1 MDCNL
6 EKVQIQIFALSNI
19 DRCTK
24 NYWRTIY
31 KFTTFITYKENTST
45 VFSKYIDVLKV
56 TLSQRLMYPKSILS
70 VKEGSKSGLPLK
82 IFILLETLGVDQ
94 SVL

>member
-1 MDCNL
+1 L
-6 EKVQIQIFALSNI
+6 IGVLRI
-19 DRCTK
+19 
-24 NYWRTIY
+24 TIPSQ
-31 KFTTFITYKENTST
+31 FTTFITYKENTST

-82 IFILLETLGVDQ
+82 IFILLETLGVGSKKRPLGLDRR
-94 SVL
+94 VT